1 MNKKPLNGSK
11 KRNDNKNII
20 IKVAIL
26 AEEPFF
32 WGSRKFYHKIIL
44 DNYTWLKDDIRY
56 TITTKYLYDKDII
69 NGELNTSK
77 YDTLLVPGGGI
88 GNNEALTKG
97 LTFRKSVKK
106 FKQNIANFI
115 KQGGGYIGICGGVA
129 LITDLKKDS
138 EEKPQTITERL
149 YNKSSLGV
157 SCVSS
162 YFKCLAFPLFYP
174 FQYKHP
180 EKIGNSAYSFTF
192 APGETVDG
200 KYIYAV
206 GCPLDVD
213 INRDNPIFSDF
224 TKEKERI
231 RWWAGQALIIP
242 KDPDREVYVLGK
254 YPSID
259 VSENESTKICA
270 WRYTGGIL
278 GIFSGILKA
287 FKTVKKNNMSLNKV
301 PLFTFYLAGGWE
313 CSGKVVKLGNS
324 NLPCMTAEIYP
335 NNNKG
340 RIVLCSLHTEYMVW
354 NGGHIEENENLGDHC
369 LGKGLH
375 RWKNIDK
382 LSDSLEKE
390 MTNNWWMLRR
400 FVAWASKVPDN
411 HLPPIE
417 PGKITKEVED
427 LIKNHVY
434 WDGNYLTQLKNI

>member
-1 MNKKPLNGSK
+1 MKKKPSIDSK
-11 KRNDNKNII
+11 NRNKNKLV
-20 IKVAIL
+20 KVAIL

-32 WGSRKFYHKIIL
+32 WGSRKFYHQIIL
-44 DNYTWLKDDIRY
+44 DNYSWLAGGIRY
-56 TITTKYLYDKDII
+56 TISTKYIYDKDII
-69 NGELNTSK
+69 NGELNKSN
-77 YDTLLVPGGGI
+77 YDSFLVPGGGV

-97 LTFRKSVKK
+97 FTFRRSVKK
-106 FKQNIANFI
+106 FKQNIADFI

-129 LITDLKKDS
+129 LITDLIKDPGKK
-138 EEKPQTITERL
+138 PLTFTERQ

-162 YFKCLAFPLFYP
+162 YFKYLAFPLFYP

-180 EKIGNSAYSFTF
+180 ENIGNSGYSFTF

-206 GCPLDVD
+206 GCPIDVE
-213 INRDNPIFSDF
+213 INKDNPIFSDF
-224 TKEKERI
+224 NKEKERI
-231 RWWAGQALIIP
+231 RWWAGQGLIIRKEP
-242 KDPDREVYVLGK
+242 GRQVYVLGR

-259 VSENESTKICA
+259 VSENVSTRVCA

-278 GIFSGILKA
+278 GILSGLLKA
-287 FKTVKKNNMSLNKV
+287 FQTVKINKMSLNKI

-313 CSGKVVKLGNS
+313 CTSKVIKLDNS
-324 NLPCMTAEIYP
+324 DKPCITAEIYP

-340 RIVLCSLHTEYMVW
+340 RIVLCAVHPEYMIW
-354 NGGHIEENENLGDHC
+354 HGGYIEENDNSVDTC

-375 RWKNIDK
+375 RWKNINK
-382 LSDSLEKE
+382 LSSSLEKE

-417 PGKITKEVED
+417 LGKITKEVEA
-427 LIKNHVY
+427 LIKNHTY
-434 WDGNYLTQLKNI
+434 WDGNFINQLKNI